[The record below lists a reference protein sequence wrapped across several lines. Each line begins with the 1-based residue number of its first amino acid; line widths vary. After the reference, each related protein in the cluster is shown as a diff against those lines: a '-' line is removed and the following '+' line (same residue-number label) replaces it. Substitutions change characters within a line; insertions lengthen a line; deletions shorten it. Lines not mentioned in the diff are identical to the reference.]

1 MTRKLTENQARYV
14 KNRIAG
20 LSQVRSALL
29 AYPKMKSYNA
39 GAVQADQNEK
49 NPLIAEKIE
58 MALKRKNLT
67 ADTIAE
73 KIAEGLEAKKSV
85 YDVKN
90 NELIETQSPD
100 HNTRHKFLTTLID
113 ITGAKAPEKK
123 QVDLYGIIGM
133 LTPDQIKNIKARQT

>member
-1 MTRKLTENQARYV
+1 M
-14 KNRIAG
+14 
-20 LSQVRSALL
+20 